1 MMFHGTSDLTF
12 SFLLQCDVGFFYDEP
27 CKITE
32 IYLLMKI
39 FSVFKLCLTFF
50 KFEVHV
56 TLIERFCTI
65 FLCWGYIPQ
74 ICLE

>member
-1 MMFHGTSDLTF
+1 MMFHDKSDLTI

-27 CKITE
+27 CKITK
-32 IYLLMKI
+32 IYLIMQI
-39 FSVFKLCLTFF
+39 IIICLTFF

-56 TLIERFCTI
+56 TLVERFCTI
-65 FLCWGYIPQ
+65 FWGYIPQ